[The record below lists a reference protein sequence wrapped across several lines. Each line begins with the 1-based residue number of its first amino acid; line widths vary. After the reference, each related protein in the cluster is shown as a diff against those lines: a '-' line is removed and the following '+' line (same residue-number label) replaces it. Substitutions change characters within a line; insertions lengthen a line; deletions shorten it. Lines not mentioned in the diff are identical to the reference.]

1 MSKGALPRWSAILE
15 VRDPDGT
22 RTKHPFRHPSVSIGR
37 KRDNDLMLSDEAI
50 SSRHCEFVSDNGFFV
65 VRDLGSHN
73 GTFVNGKRV
82 VKDGLRLRDGD
93 DVQIG
98 ETHIRVALQGQVKTP
113 RPPLRFGWPHAA
125 VLVLLLAAGGGFFA
139 RQDRQEQGPHTP
151 QLNSTLDP
159 LPREPCAAGPLV
171 PIHPVSHELA
181 ARRPPHLLSNG
192 E

>member
-22 RTKHPFRHPSVSIGR
+22 RTKHPFRHPAVSIGR
-37 KRDNDLMLSDEAI
+37 KRDNDLMLPDEAI

-82 VKDGLRLRDGD
+82 VKDGIRLRDGD

-125 VLVLLLAAGGGFFA
+125 VLVLLLAAVGGFFV
-139 RQDRQEQGPHTP
+139 RQYRQEQEQRTRYLIGLRDH
-151 QLNSTLDP
+151 LARD
-159 LPREPCAAGPLV
+159 PCA
-171 PIHPVSHELA
+171 
-181 ARRPPHLLSNG
+181 
-192 E
+192 